1 MRYLCSLNL
10 LNMNLN
16 CKNYN
21 YKIVTASNPQELV
34 DKITL
39 FMEEGWD
46 LIGSHHVVV
55 VHQQNRFRGDQHMDT
70 IHELEYSQSIIKK
83 N

>member
-1 MRYLCSLNL
+1 MT
-10 LNMNLN
+10 LN
-16 CKNYN
+16 CKYYNYN
-21 YKIVTASNPQELV
+21 IVTASNPQALV

-46 LIGSHHVVV
+46 IVGSHCVVV
-55 VHQQNRFRGDQHMDT
+55 VHKQNRFRGDQHMDT
-70 IHELEYSQSIIKK
+70 TYELEYSQTMKKK